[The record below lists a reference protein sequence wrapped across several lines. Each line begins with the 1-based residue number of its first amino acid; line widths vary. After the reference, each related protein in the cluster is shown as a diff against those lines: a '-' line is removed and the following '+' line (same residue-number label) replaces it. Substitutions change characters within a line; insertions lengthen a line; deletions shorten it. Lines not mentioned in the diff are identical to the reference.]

1 MKMNKIISAAAML
14 AAISFSGQASAA
26 CCNLSAVVVAVNQT
40 TAAVKAGAASIVG
53 AIGASTTAI
62 VTSVNQVYVQ
72 AHRDAVVA
80 NDVNKEIAV
89 GQTDAINTQNFEHEA
104 MRRANNISD
113 TMSSCASM
121 NTGLKMADAIQN
133 QVVETSAL
141 NKSYLQRSKY
151 NTSTSALID
160 NRVATHN
167 AKYCSAKDVQ
177 LGRCG
182 HAAGDPAM
190 EDADINPDSL
200 FTPSGEVLTYTADQ
214 RAAAEAFATRVVAPY
229 PVPNIPKSWEKTPE
243 GKAYVDAVAVKT
255 AQESLAMNSLNN
267 AIAMRSRTNGL
278 GGQLASNIGMKR
290 LKGNPDAS
298 LMAIMEAKGTQFMDP
313 EWHKEVIAKS
323 VSPADLLKEQV
334 RISAYKSFVDYKSYQ
349 QLERIEAILAA
360 DYAAHSTDLMEKR
373 LAAARVA
380 AEGSSARGGTN

>member
-1 MKMNKIISAAAML
+1 MKNKKILMSAIVASAF
-14 AAISFSGQASAA
+14 AFSNPASAA
-26 CCNLSAVVVAVNQT
+26 CCNLGAVVVAVNQT
-40 TAAVKAGAASIVG
+40 TAAVTSAGSSIVG
-53 AIGASTTAI
+53 AIAASTTAI
-62 VTSVNQVYVQ
+62 VAAVDRVYVQ

-80 NDVNKEIAV
+80 NDVSKEIAQ
-89 GQTDAINTQNFEHEA
+89 GQTDALNTQSFEHEA
-104 MRRANNISD
+104 MRRANALSD

-133 QVVETSAL
+133 QAAENSVL
-141 NKSYLQRSKY
+141 NKAYVNKSKY

-160 NRVATHN
+160 SRIAQHN
-167 AKYCSAKDVQ
+167 SKYCSSRDVQ
-177 LGRCG
+177 LGRCTA
-182 HAAGDPAM
+182 AAGDPSM
-190 EDADINPDSL
+190 EDADVNPDSL
-200 FTPSGEVLTYTADQ
+200 FTPSGEVLTYTAAQ
-214 RAAAEAFATRVVAPY
+214 RAAAEAFAARVVAPY
-229 PVPNIPKSWEKTPE
+229 PTPNIPKSWEKTPE

-278 GGQLASNIGMKR
+278 GGQLANNIGMKR

-334 RISAYKSFVDYKSYQ
+334 RISSYKSFVDYKSYQ

-360 DYAAHSTDLMEKR
+360 DYSMTASKEMERR
-373 LAAARVA
+373 LDKARIA
-380 AEGSSARGGTN
+380 AEGSSARGGN